1 MDAFNINLQF
11 QNNNCTHIFPFYTIF
26 IMIRITDLHL
36 LFWQSPIFFKRF
48 PKLIAKSKELQSR
61 TKLLEKVLPIM
72 CPFLCNKTISKTTGL
87 WIEIPFPQFNVAS
100 YKRPGI
106 RVSFEYTTT
115 LLSRE
120 GGEGRAGTATTFR
133 KMLCKYTIFSTVL
146 SKIVDHQVHL

>member
-1 MDAFNINLQF
+1 MYTNLPFLFNIYYDPYNRF
-11 QNNNCTHIFPFYTIF
+11 TVTI
-26 IMIRITDLHL
+26 LAV
-36 LFWQSPIFFKRF
+36 PNFFKWF

-72 CPFLCNKTISKTTGL
+72 SPFLCNKTISKTTGL

-100 YKRPGI
+100 YKHPGI

-133 KMLCKYTIFSTVL
+133 KMLCKYTIFS
-146 SKIVDHQVHL
+146 KIVDHQVHL